1 MSDELA
7 ETEEELAEGD
17 EESGTSS
24 DDNSKD
30 RRNPLTALVRHHN
43 VSRCVSHW
51 TLLVHATVAECACV
65 CKLCVHKP
73 IFSIFCACIYTH
85 MLGSCAHKLG
95 DCAHMLGACTHKLGG
110 CAHMLGACILTSWVV
125 VLTCCAV
132 VLTSWV
138 VQASPILIKTFT
150 ITFVA
155 EWGDRS
161 QVTLSQCAAAVLQ
174 HSHCSAHRL
183 QHTARHTVFNALTQ
197 TVACTE
203 FKCCCCRLPPSHWL
217 RPRMSME

>member
-85 MLGSCAHKLG
+85 MLGSCTHKLG
-95 DCAHMLGACTHKLGG
+95 GCAHMLGACTHKLGG
-110 CAHMLGACILTSWVV
+110 CAHMLCGCAHKLGGAGLSNSNQDFYHHFCSRVGR
-125 VLTCCAV
+125 
-132 VLTSWV
+132 
-138 VQASPILIKTFT
+138 PIPS
-150 ITFVA
+150 
-155 EWGDRS
+155 DS
-161 QVTLSQCAAAVLQ
+161 LSV
-174 HSHCSAHRL
+174 
-183 QHTARHTVFNALTQ
+183 
-197 TVACTE
+197 
-203 FKCCCCRLPPSHWL
+203 CCCCVAALTL
-217 RPRMSME
+217 LG